1 MRNPAIAALLLA
13 LTAAPLAAQER
24 QEMGN
29 EPPEPP
35 ELTDA
40 NIAAIVV
47 VANQADID
55 NGELALEKATDER
68 VRAFANQMIESHTA
82 INEAAGELVTELG
95 VTPEASEVSRSIHDA
110 QEAARERLDDL
121 SGREFDRAYIDNEV
135 TYHEAV
141 IEAVDEVLIPSAQNE
156 QLEQTLIDARPAFVS
171 HLEQARSI
179 QEELVGEYKQQ

>member
-1 MRNPAIAALLLA
+1 MRTPAIAVLLLA
-13 LTAAPLAAQER
+13 LTTAPLAAQER

-29 EPPEPP
+29 EPPA
-35 ELTDA
+35 LSDA

-55 NGELALEKATDER
+55 NGELVLEKGVDER

-82 INEAAGELVTELG
+82 INEAAGELVVDLG
-95 VTPEASEVSRSIHDA
+95 VTPEASEVSRSIHDGQA
-110 QEAARERLDDL
+110 TARERLEDL
-121 SGREFDRAYIDNEV
+121 SGAEFDRAYIANEV

-141 IEAVDEVLIPSAQNE
+141 IDAVDNVLIPSAQNE
-156 QLEQTLIDARPAFVS
+156 QLKQTLIDVRPAFVS

-179 QEELVGEYKQQ
+179 QEGLTGM

>member
-1 MRNPAIAALLLA
+1 MRIPALAALLLA
-13 LTAAPLAAQER
+13 LTTVPLAAQER

-29 EPPEPP
+29 EPP

-55 NGELALEKATDER
+55 NGELALEKGVNER
-68 VRAFANQMIESHTA
+68 VRVFANQMIESHTA
-82 INEAAGELVTELG
+82 INESAGELVTELG
-95 VTPEASEVSRSIHDA
+95 VTPEAHEVSRSIHDG

-121 SGREFDRAYIDNEV
+121 SGAEFDRAYIENEIA
-135 TYHEAV
+135 YHEAV
-141 IEAVDEVLIPSAQNE
+141 IDAVDNVLIPSAQNE
-156 QLEQTLIDARPAFVS
+156 QLKQTLIDVRPAFVS

-179 QEELVGEYKQQ
+179 HAYLIDEKM

>member
-1 MRNPAIAALLLA
+1 MRNPITAALLLA

-29 EPPEPP
+29 EPPT
-35 ELTDA
+35 LTDA

-55 NGELALEKATDER
+55 NGALALEKGTDER
-68 VRAFANQMIESHTA
+68 VRAFANQMIEAHTA
-82 INEAAGELVTELG
+82 INESAGELVTELG
-95 VTPEASEVSRSIHDA
+95 VTPEAHEISRSIHDG
-110 QEAARERLDDL
+110 QEASRERLDDL
-121 SGREFDRAYIDNEV
+121 SGAEFDRAYIANEV

-141 IEAVDEVLIPSAQNE
+141 IDAVDNVLIPAAQNE
-156 QLEQTLIDARPAFVS
+156 QLKQTLIDVRPAFVA

-179 QEELVGEYKQQ
+179 REYLMDEKM

>member
-29 EPPEPP
+29 EPPT
-35 ELTDA
+35 LNDA

-55 NGELALEKATDER
+55 NGELALEKGTDER
-68 VRAFANQMIESHTA
+68 VRAFANQMVEAHTA
-82 INEAAGELVTELG
+82 INEAAGELVVDLG
-95 VTPEASEVSRSIHDA
+95 VTPEANEVSRSIHDGQA
-110 QEAARERLDDL
+110 AARERLDDL
-121 SGREFDRAYIDNEV
+121 SGAEFDRAYIENEV
-135 TYHEAV
+135 AYHEAV
-141 IEAVDEVLIPSAQNE
+141 IDAVDNVLIPSAQNE
-156 QLEQTLIDARPAFVS
+156 ELKQTLIDVRPAFVS

-179 QEELVGEYKQQ
+179 HADLMGEKM